1 MMTLN
6 TNQSVQRL
14 LQRCLGTLALML
26 FILGSVSAQSFKATV
41 VGQITDPNGAVI
53 PGATVTIIEK
63 DTARTLTATSNDEGN
78 FIISQIPPGTY
89 EVRVEAPNFK
99 LSVRS
104 DLILETDKTQRLDVM
119 LEAGNVSE
127 MVQVVAVAPVINSET
142 SDKGEVI
149 TNRQVQELPLNGRDA
164 TDLALL
170 VPGVYQRPAED
181 DQGQG
186 LAVAGTRTDS
196 TNFILDGVNNRSDRN
211 GGIGVNTSVDSIREF
226 KVSTSSYSAEFGRTA
241 GGQINVVSKSGTN
254 NFHGSVFEFLRNDR
268 FDAANFFS
276 GKKDLKR
283 NQFGGAFGGP
293 LPMLS
298 FGEGGPMVRSGKDRT
313 FFFFS
318 YEGTREDRSSAFLRQ
333 APNEAWLHG
342 DFRNVRGAGA
352 DGILGNADDTNRV
365 LRPIATPNA
374 QGTSFTITRVEFPT
388 PNVIPSSQFSPVSA
402 AMLQYIP
409 VANLPSSSAGTP
421 STNYLANGLNNT
433 NRNQYLAKIDHRFSS
448 KNTFSVS
455 YARQTANNFDPFPS
469 ARNYYPGFGRDVINS
484 QNTLSLSD
492 THIFSPSFVNEAR
505 FGFFRQNNQNL
516 GQNRDKNY
524 NAIFGIPYNP
534 PVELQGWPAIRIDGF
549 EEFGDRP
556 NDPFIYNIRN
566 FQFYDVA
573 ALTTGDHN
581 LRFGGDI
588 IHANYVEA
596 DVRNTRG
603 DFRFRGKSTNVGTP
617 PTGSGAGANSSGF
630 RSFADFLL
638 GLPDQTQLQVGS
650 DPADLTGLQYA
661 FFVHDNWQFSQR
673 LTLNLG
679 LRYELQQPLTEATGR
694 LATFIPTL
702 REVVLSGDPRFP
714 AALLETDKNNF
725 APRIGFAL
733 RLFGDDRTVLR
744 GGGGIYH
751 SLESFNVSRQQLA
764 NNFPFLNRVQYN
776 RPFISATSTT
786 RNPVGLTFSN
796 PFPNGTIAAA
806 NDTFGI
812 DTTNKT
818 PEFYQFNLT
827 VERELAKDLAFE
839 IGYVGSLGRHLGRR
853 YNINQS
859 FSVRNA
865 NGTFSSV
872 NPFAAQFGS
881 ATLQYQEQSASSSY
895 HSMQTSLRRRMT
907 DGLTMLVS
915 YTFSRAIDNASS
927 TNNSTTGTQ
936 KFPQDIYNFAAER
949 SLADFHRKH
958 QFTASFNYS
967 LPFGRGQAFFKD
979 ARGLK
984 QILLGDYQLNGIV
997 SVLSGRPFTP
1007 QYNAPDVGQQRPDLI
1022 GDPYQNIPA
1031 GLFFNPAAFRDPSD
1045 VIDPNDPLNFFGNA
1059 GRNILIGPGFKN
1071 FNLSLLK
1078 NLHLSEGVR
1087 LQLRAEAFNVLN
1099 HPNFQVPVFFLDRA
1113 DVGQVTSTSNEGR
1126 ELQFAIKLLF

>member
-1 MMTLN
+1 MITLN
-6 TNQSVQRL
+6 LNPNVPRRL
-14 LQRCLGTLALML
+14 QACLGILAIVLLM
-26 FILGSVSAQSFKATV
+26 LGSVSAQSFKATV
-41 VGQITDPNGAVI
+41 VGQITDANGAVV
-53 PGATVTIIEK
+53 PGATVTIVQK
-63 DTARTLTATSNDEGN
+63 GTGATLTATTNDEGN
-78 FIISQIPPGTY
+78 FTIAQITPGSY
-89 EVRVEAPNFK
+89 DVSIEAPNFK
-99 LSVRS
+99 RSVRS
-104 DLILETDKTQRLDVM
+104 DLQLETDKTQRLNIT

-127 MVQVVAVAPVINSET
+127 MVQVVAEAPVINSDT

-164 TDLALL
+164 TDLAQL

-186 LAVAGTRTDS
+186 LSVNGTRTDS

-211 GGIGVNTSVDSIREF
+211 GSIGVNTSVDSIREF

-254 NFHGSVFEFLRNDR
+254 DFHGSAFEFLRNDR

-283 NQFGGAFGGP
+283 NQFGGTFGGP
-293 LPMLS
+293 LPFLR
-298 FGEGGPMVRSGKDRT
+298 FGEGGPMVTSGKDRT
-313 FFFFS
+313 FFFVS

-333 APNEAWLHG
+333 APNEAWLRG
-342 DFRNVRGAGA
+342 DFRNVRGAGP
-352 DGILGNADDTNRV
+352 DGILGNSDDTNRV

-374 QGTSFTITRVEFPT
+374 QGTAFTITRVEFPT
-388 PNVIPSSQFSPVSA
+388 PNVIPSSLFHPVSA

-409 VANLPSSSAGTP
+409 AANQPSSTSAP
-421 STNYLANGLNNT
+421 STDYLASGLNNT
-433 NRNQYLAKIDHRFSS
+433 NRNQYLGKVDHRFSN
-448 KNTFSVS
+448 KNSFFVS

-484 QNTLSLSD
+484 QNTLSVSD
-492 THIFSPSFVNEAR
+492 THVFSPSFVNEAR
-505 FGFFRQNNQNL
+505 FGYFRQKNQNL

-534 PVELQGWPAIRIDGF
+534 PVDLQGWPAIRIDGF

-566 FQFYDVA
+566 FQFYDVV
-573 ALTTGDHN
+573 ALTSGNHN
-581 LRFGGDI
+581 VRFGGDI
-588 IHANYVEA
+588 IRANYVEA

-603 DFRFRGKSTNVGTP
+603 DFRFRGKSTNLGTQP
-617 PTGSGAGANSSGF
+617 AGSGAGANSSGF

-638 GLPDQTQLQVGS
+638 GLPDQTQLQIGS
-650 DPADLTGLQYA
+650 EPADLTGWQYA
-661 FFVHDNWQFSQR
+661 FFVQDNWNFNQR

-714 AALLETDKNNF
+714 KALLETDKNNF

-764 NNFPFLNRVQYN
+764 NNFPFLDRVQYN

-786 RNPVGLTFSN
+786 RNPVGLTFTN
-796 PFPNGTIAAA
+796 PFPSGTIAAA

-827 VERELAKDLAFE
+827 LERELAKDLAFE

-881 ATLQYQEQSASSSY
+881 ATLQYQEQSASSTY
-895 HSMQTSLRRRMT
+895 HALQTSLRRRLT
-907 DGLTMLVS
+907 AGLTMLVS

-927 TNNSTTGTQ
+927 TNNSTTATQ
-936 KFPQDIYNFAAER
+936 KFPQDIYNFAAEK

-967 LPFGRGQAFFKD
+967 LPFGRGKAFFKD

-984 QILLGDYQLNGIV
+984 QVLLGDYQINGIV
-997 SVLSGRPFTP
+997 SLLSGRPFTP
-1007 QYNAPDVGQQRPDLI
+1007 QYNAPDVGQQRPDVI

-1031 GLFFNPAAFRDPSD
+1031 GLLFNPAAFRDPSD
-1045 VIDPNDPLNFFGNA
+1045 VIDPNDPLNLFGNA
-1059 GRNILIGPGFKN
+1059 GRNILIGPDFKS

-1078 NLHLSEGVR
+1078 NVSLKEGVR
-1087 LQLRAEAFNVLN
+1087 LQFRAEAFNVLN
-1099 HPNFQVPVFFLDRA
+1099 HPNFQVPVYFLDRA
-1113 DVGQVTSTSNEGR
+1113 DVGRVTATSNEGR

>member
-6 TNQSVQRL
+6 LNPSVPRRL
-14 LQRCLGTLALML
+14 QQCLGVLATVIVM
-26 FILGSVSAQSFKATV
+26 LGSTSAQSFKATL
-41 VGQITDPNGAVI
+41 VGQITDPNGAVV
-53 PGATVTIIEK
+53 PGAIVTIVQKE
-63 DTARTLTATSNDEGN
+63 TGATLTSTSNEEGN
-78 FIISQIPPGTY
+78 FTIAQISPGNY
-89 EVRVEAPNFK
+89 EVSVEAPNFK
-99 LSVRS
+99 RSVRS
-104 DLILETDKTQRLDVM
+104 DLVLETDKTQRLNVT

-127 MVQVVAVAPVINSET
+127 MVRVVAEAPLINSET

-164 TDLALL
+164 TDLAQL

-186 LAVAGTRTDS
+186 LSVAGTRTDS

-211 GGIGVNTSVDSIREF
+211 GNIGVNTSVDSIREF

-254 NFHGSVFEFLRNDR
+254 DFHGSVFEFLRNDR

-283 NQFGGAFGGP
+283 NQFGGTVGGP
-293 LPMLS
+293 LPFLR
-298 FGEGGPMVRSGKDRT
+298 FGEGGPMVSSGKDRT
-313 FFFFS
+313 FFFAS
-318 YEGTREDRSSAFLRQ
+318 YEGTREDRSAAFLRQ
-333 APNEAWLHG
+333 APNEAWLRG
-342 DFRNVRGAGA
+342 DFRNVRGAGP
-352 DGILGNADDTNRV
+352 DGILGNSDDTNRV

-374 QGTSFTITRVEFPT
+374 QGTAFTITRVEFPT
-388 PNVIPSSQFSPVSA
+388 PNVIPSSLFHPVSA

-409 VANLPSSSAGTP
+409 AANQPSSTSAP
-421 STNYLANGLNNT
+421 STSYLASGLSNT
-433 NRNQYLAKIDHRFSS
+433 NRNQYLAKVDHHFSS
-448 KNTFSVS
+448 SNSFFVS
-455 YARQTANNFDPFPS
+455 YARQTADNFDPFPS

-484 QNTLSLSD
+484 QNTLSVSD
-492 THIFSPSFVNEAR
+492 THVFSPRFVNEAR
-505 FGFFRQNNQNL
+505 FGYFRQRNQNL

-573 ALTTGDHN
+573 ALTSDNHN
-581 LRFGGDI
+581 FRFGGDI
-588 IHANYVEA
+588 IRANYIEA

-603 DFRFRGKSTNVGTP
+603 DFRFRGRSTNPAGGAA
-617 PTGSGAGANSSGF
+617 GSTSSGF

-638 GLPDQTQLQVGS
+638 GLPDQNQLQVGS
-650 DPADLTGLQYA
+650 EPADLTGWQYA
-661 FFVHDNWQFSQR
+661 FFVHDNWHFNQR

-714 AALLETDKNNF
+714 EALLQTDKNNF

-751 SLESFNVSRQQLA
+751 SLESFNVSRQQIA

-796 PFPNGTIAAA
+796 PFPSGTIAAA

-827 VERELAKDLAFE
+827 LERELVKDLAFE

-895 HSMQTSLRRRMT
+895 HAMQSSLRRRLT
-907 DGLTMLVS
+907 NGLTMLVS

-936 KFPQDIYNFAAER
+936 KFPQDVYNFAAEK

-967 LPFGRGQAFFKD
+967 LPFGRGKAFFND

-984 QILLGDYQLNGIV
+984 QVLLGDYQINGIV
-997 SVLSGRPFTP
+997 SMLSGRPFTP
-1007 QYNAPDVGQQRPDLI
+1007 QFNAPDVGQQRPDVI

-1031 GLFFNPAAFRDPSD
+1031 GLQFNPAAFGDPSNS
-1045 VIDPNDPLNFFGNA
+1045 INPNDPLNLFGNA

-1078 NLHLSEGVR
+1078 NFRIKEDVR
-1087 LQLRAEAFNVLN
+1087 LQFRAEAFNVLN
-1099 HPNFQVPVFFLDRA
+1099 HPNFQVPVFFIDRA